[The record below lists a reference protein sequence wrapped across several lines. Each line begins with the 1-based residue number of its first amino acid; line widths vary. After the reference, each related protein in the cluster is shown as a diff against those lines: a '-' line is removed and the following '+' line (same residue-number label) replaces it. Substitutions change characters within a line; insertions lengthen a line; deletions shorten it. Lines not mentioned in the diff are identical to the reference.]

1 MYTYMYVYIYVYV
14 YVYTPTYTTHN
25 THIHMYTY
33 VTYVCMYVYIYI
45 TFMKSV
51 WCTILWSRP
60 LLLRTILVAGTI
72 LGFAFLAALLC
83 GD

>member
-33 VTYVCMYVYIYI
+33 VTYVCMYIYI